1 MTFWTEFI
9 QLKHTGSDVKYLV
22 ILLLVLAVFI
32 VSVTLGAQNGTQV
45 HFNYLLAQGNF
56 SISTL
61 LAVLFGAGFL
71 IGWIICGLFWLR
83 VRVSLMRAERRIKK
97 LEQQLIAS
105 NVAGTPTTLPE
116 PVKE

>member
-1 MTFWTEFI
+1 MMFWTESI
-9 QLKHTGSDVKYLV
+9 QLKHMGSDVKYLV
-22 ILLLVLAVFI
+22 ILLLVLAIFI

-45 HFNYLLAQGNF
+45 HFNYLIAQGEF

-83 VRVSLMRAERRIKK
+83 VRVSLMRAERKVKK

-105 NVAGTPTTLPE
+105 HIPGTPTTLPE
-116 PVKE
+116 PAKE